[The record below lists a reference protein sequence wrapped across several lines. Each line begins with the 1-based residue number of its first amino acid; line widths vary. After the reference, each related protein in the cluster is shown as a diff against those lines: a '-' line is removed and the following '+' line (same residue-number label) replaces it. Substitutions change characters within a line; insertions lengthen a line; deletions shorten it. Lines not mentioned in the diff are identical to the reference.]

1 MRKVKLDKIEIP
13 DHVTYRCIHCG
24 HIRGEKFYA
33 CTDKEGHEFY
43 VKPENERR
51 KYRWKNSFINR
62 NASAI
67 WLRSGWR

>member
-24 HIRGEKFYA
+24 HIRGEKLYA
-33 CTDKEGHEFY
+33 CTDKEGHEFH

-51 KYRWKNSFINR
+51 KYRWKNSKKKNPR
-62 NASAI
+62 KK
-67 WLRSGWR
+67 